1 MIPKDEVKNTVYQ
14 VHYRPNDNDANAIL
28 RVALLIAGKDRCYLC
43 KNRVTFTGAAI
54 DHIIPRTIPSAD
66 LKPIKEKH
74 LTPAQA
80 EVFDLHRAH
89 NLAPI
94 CIGCNSTK
102 SNSTFED
109 VPALT
114 LWLKVAHERQVA
126 VEKTVTDLRSESGI
140 KSAMSKLLASD
151 LSSATVQECLAALG
165 PSLIDRFRSE
175 VPAVLE
181 GPSAYAYK
189 GENSDHGW
197 DGHSFGDGPLVRPIV
212 LDEHSRRAKIGLEE
226 VFRWDFDEAL
236 DIAFDAVD
244 RAIKVVLADQIVA
257 DSPGAEEG
265 SSAEPGSVEGLTTI
279 TVNEVRIEEGTVFV
293 RGSYESDGSAQI
305 AIVDYQND
313 SGTIW
318 DQGDTE
324 SQGVF
329 EVPLSDEQGKPE
341 AGDVILS

>member
-1 MIPKDEVKNTVYQ
+1 
-14 VHYRPNDNDANAIL
+14 
-28 RVALLIAGKDRCYLC
+28 
-43 KNRVTFTGAAI
+43 
-54 DHIIPRTIPSAD
+54 
-66 LKPIKEKH
+66 
-74 LTPAQA
+74 
-80 EVFDLHRAH
+80 
-89 NLAPI
+89 
-94 CIGCNSTK
+94 
-102 SNSTFED
+102 
-109 VPALT
+109 
-114 LWLKVAHERQVA
+114 
-126 VEKTVTDLRSESGI
+126 
-140 KSAMSKLLASD
+140 MSKLLASD

-257 DSPGAEEG
+257 DSPGVEEG

-293 RGSYESDGSAQI
+293 RGPTSRTAPPRLRLW
-305 AIVDYQND
+305 
-313 SGTIW
+313 TIKTTRGPHGIKEIPSRRASSRCHFRTSRAN
-318 DQGDTE
+318 Q
-324 SQGVF
+324 
-329 EVPLSDEQGKPE
+329 KP
-341 AGDVILS
+341 VTSS